1 LVTEVTA
8 VMKTIICSETLR
20 VPTGPH
26 LERTRVFPD
35 RASGLIGRGALEVLK
50 AWWEVRIGR
59 NQGPSDVAE
68 ERRRP
73 CRARWSHDFSTDR
86 TLEKLGPKG

>member
-1 LVTEVTA
+1 VNQGVAWASLAILVVEMYRWRREGDGV
-8 VMKTIICSETLR
+8 
-20 VPTGPH
+20 
-26 LERTRVFPD
+26 
-35 RASGLIGRGALEVLK
+35 LEVLK
-50 AWWEVRIGR
+50 ASCEVGTGR